1 MEDEGFGAPEVLC
14 RQSLSLVYSTIDENY
29 TEGTL
34 QLLSDL
40 LQPGY
45 YPPKDIKTHLLHG
58 ILLDP
63 QCPYHLC
70 EQAFNLLMRTQR

>member
-1 MEDEGFGAPEVLC
+1 MEDAGTGAPVVLC
-14 RQSLSLVYSTIDENY
+14 QQSLSMVYTTIEEKL
-29 TEGTL
+29 TEETL

-45 YPPKDIKTHLLHG
+45 YPPKHITTHLLHG

-70 EQAFNLLMRTQR
+70 EQAFKLLMRIQR